1 VARGGTSLPAE
12 RIGTTQALLY
22 DIHGNLPALEAVL
35 ADARAAGADEFV
47 LGGDYALAGA
57 FPQETVKA
65 LGKLN
70 AVWIRGNADR
80 WLEDPSDAPDNELL
94 HRAIEF
100 CRGRLGHKGVEQLYR
115 LPESVELDAA
125 LVCHASPRGDML
137 TFMPDASDADAL
149 LVREGDPQ
157 LIFFGH
163 SHLQFSRE
171 AGERVLVNP
180 GSVGMPF
187 DGDRRAAYAL
197 WRGAFDVELRRVEY
211 DSDAYAQQIRKR
223 MGKALGDGAE
233 TFARE
238 VEQATMLR

>member
-1 VARGGTSLPAE
+1 M
-12 RIGTTQALLY
+12 QALLF

-35 ADARAAGADEFV
+35 ADARAAGAEEYV

-57 FPQETVKA
+57 FPQETLKA
-65 LGKLN
+65 LEKLN

-80 WLEDPSDAPDNELL
+80 WLEDPSDAPDNQVL

-100 CRGRLGHKGVEQLYR
+100 CRGRLGLKGVEKLYR
-115 LPESVELDAA
+115 LPESLDLDGA

-137 TFMPDASDADAL
+137 TFMPGATAADDQL
-149 LVREGDPQ
+149 IREGDPE

-163 SHLQFSRE
+163 SHLQFSRA
-171 AGERVLVNP
+171 AGKRVLVNP

-197 WRGAFDVELRRVEY
+197 RRDGFDVELRRVEY
-211 DSDAYAQQIRKR
+211 DSDAYAQEIRRR
-223 MGKALGDGAE
+223 MSETLGEGAE
-233 TFARE
+233 TLARE
-238 VEQATMLR
+238 VEQATLLR